1 MHFSWYIEIIFYK
14 RDGHHRQDIRH
25 KLGSVGELYTRLV
38 SVAELNTRPAYI
50 IPAYRDLSTLWVKKN
65 ILF

>member
-38 SVAELNTRPAYI
+38 SVAELIRVQRI
-50 IPAYRDLSTLWVKKN
+50 
-65 ILF
+65 